1 MYAFPYGIANFEKI
15 VEKGYFYIDR
25 TNYIKKLEKTAETI
39 LFVRP
44 RRFGKSLF
52 LNMLGCYYDVKGN
65 FEKYFGKLEI
75 GKAPTEEKNRYLILS
90 LDFSNV
96 SGAGNLERIEE
107 NFHNYCNDCY
117 KDFSRN
123 YEKELK
129 LEIEINKKFS
139 DASFNSLI
147 SSVNYSGYK
156 LYVMI
161 DEYDNFA
168 NELMTTGKEEEY
180 KKVTTG
186 EGILKSFFKKLKAAE
201 KGVIGKIFITGV
213 SPIVMTEMSSGFNIA
228 TNISLDEEFNEMCG
242 FTEEEVGNLL
252 REILREQG
260 AEKNWENHL
269 ELMRLYYN
277 GYRFSEDA
285 ERKIY
290 NPTLALY
297 FFRELQERGNLPKSL
312 CDLSL
317 SMDMNKL
324 EFLARINS
332 GQKALWEIVGEGKIE
347 IKDIIRG
354 FTYQE
359 LMHLERESK
368 EHLASFMYYFGL
380 LTIKK
385 ADVNLI
391 LEVPNK
397 ISYELY
403 LKKIGKMILPEYQDF
418 ADIRRKMFQKGD
430 MKTVAKFLEERF
442 SELSNRD
449 YIYNMKE
456 SGCKLMFLAI
466 FHDSNLYLMESE
478 PEIVRGYSDLLFI
491 AREDKRNL
499 NILDFLIEFKYI
511 GLGEIKK
518 EGKDIRKMADAELLA
533 EPLVKEKIETAL
545 EELKRYEEGLLKK
558 HPRLALK
565 KYIVVGIGFERIL
578 GLEI

>member
-15 VEKGYFYIDR
+15 IEKGYFYIDR
-25 TNYIKKLEKTAETI
+25 TSYIKKLEKTAETI

-52 LNMLGCYYDVKGN
+52 LNMLECYYDVKGD

-75 GKAPTEEKNRYLILS
+75 GKAPTEERNRYLILP

-107 NFHNYCNDCY
+107 NFHDYCNNSYLGFFERY
-117 KDFSRN
+117 KN
-123 YEKELK
+123 ILKKEIPLYK
-129 LEIEINKKFS
+129 
-139 DASFNSLI
+139 NSL
-147 SSVNYSGYK
+147 SSLDLLFNAVESTGYK

-228 TNISLDEEFNEMCG
+228 TNISLDEEFNELCG
-242 FTEEEVGNLL
+242 FTEEEVGNVL
-252 REILREQG
+252 RKILREQG
-260 AEKNWENHL
+260 AEKNWESHL

-277 GYRFSEDA
+277 GYRFSKKAKE
-285 ERKIY
+285 KIY

-297 FFRELQERGNLPKSL
+297 FLNMLQKEKEIAESL
-312 CDLSL
+312 SDLSL

-430 MKTVAKFLEERF
+430 IKTVARFLEERF